1 MFCRANWT
9 ADAAGAAAAGA
20 GRRAAAAYDSYEGY
34 VNLADVA
41 GVSTSRDTS
50 SCTLSLSVVCA
61 FVTKGRLQTTMD
73 PAGGSGIMDMWSMW
87 MTTISECAYSFSL
100 TSAFLPHH
108 IYYYAN
114 NRSLPSTFLL
124 IPTLYISR

>member
-20 GRRAAAAYDSYEGY
+20 VRRRAAAAYDSYEGY

-50 SCTLSLSVVCA
+50 SCTLSLSDACA
-61 FVTKGRLQTTMD
+61 FVTDGRLQTTMD
-73 PAGGSGIMDMWSMW
+73 PAGGSGTMDMWSMW
-87 MTTISECAYSFSL
+87 MTTIFECAYVFSL
-100 TSAFLPHH
+100 TPVSLSHRIH
-108 IYYYAN
+108 YYAN
-114 NRSLPSTFLL
+114 NRS
-124 IPTLYISR
+124 